1 MSQVSWRAPDALI
14 DRVRRVAA
22 ASDLSMNEYLTRV
35 MDAATDPDTAGDENT
50 AVRERLARAGLLAP
64 AGETRRRP
72 NARAVA
78 AARKRAGRGAGV
90 AKLIRETRR

>member
-14 DRVRRVAA
+14 ERVRRVAA
-22 ASDLSMNEYLTRV
+22 VRGLSMNEYLTEV
-35 MDAATDPDTAGDENT
+35 LDTATDPRSPGDDNT

-64 AGETRRRP
+64 AGEARRRP

-78 AARKRAGRGAGV
+78 AARKRAGRGVGV
-90 AKLIRETRR
+90 APLVRSVRT

>member
-1 MSQVSWRAPDALI
+1 
-14 DRVRRVAA
+14 
-22 ASDLSMNEYLTRV
+22 MNEYLTRV
-35 MDAATDPDTAGDENT
+35 LDAATDPHAEGDDST

-64 AGETRRRP
+64 AGEARRRP

-90 AKLIRETRR
+90 AKLVREAQR